1 MSCTFVLSSS
11 ILHYSM
17 DQVNTGNEQDLT
29 KIDWLPRLIVSQ
41 LPKDQCNAKKKISV
55 KKRHHLV

>member
-1 MSCTFVLSSS
+1 
-11 ILHYSM
+11 M
-17 DQVNTGNEQDLT
+17 DEVNTGNEQVLA
-29 KIDWLPRLIVSQ
+29 KIDWLPRLTVVQ